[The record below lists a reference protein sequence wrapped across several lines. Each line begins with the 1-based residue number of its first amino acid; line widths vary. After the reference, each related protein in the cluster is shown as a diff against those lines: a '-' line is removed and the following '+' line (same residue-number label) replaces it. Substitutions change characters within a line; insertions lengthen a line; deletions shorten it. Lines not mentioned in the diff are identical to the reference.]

1 MTDNEI
7 FQCKA
12 ITIPTGRKYKNTQ
25 FSTIKRRSG
34 RESVP
39 YLGLSAGVHYVRFY
53 NDKRDVV
60 LKIKTW
66 LSPYGWAWKVL
77 P

>member
-1 MTDNEI
+1 MRANKQYTYLGNIMTDNEI

-34 RESVP
+34 
-39 YLGLSAGVHYVRFY
+39 G
-53 NDKRDVV
+53 
-60 LKIKTW
+60 IC
-66 LSPYGWAWKVL
+66 
-77 P
+77 